1 VTERPALSLDIG
13 TRKVVGLLTVSGP
26 KGLKILAAEKIEHT
40 TRSMLDGQIHD
51 VIAVTNVVGRIV
63 EKLTAKAGAPL
74 TEAAV
79 AAAGRALRTFK
90 GSALRE
96 LSGLTELTH
105 EEVFSLE
112 LEAVQA
118 AQASLARLLRD
129 GEEPED
135 YHYVGHSVM
144 GAKLDGVPIGNL
156 VGQRG
161 NHAQI
166 DVIATFLPRGVV
178 DSLQA
183 VLQRTGLEMTALTL
197 EPIAALTVAVPQTMR
212 HLNLALVDIGA
223 GTSDI
228 AITAKGSVLA
238 YDMVPMAG
246 DEITEALSEA
256 YLLDFN
262 VGEEVKRKVGK
273 GGSVTFRDI
282 LGQQH
287 SVSSTELVATV
298 RPAAERLAGQI
309 AARIIAL
316 NGGQPPQAILL
327 VGGGSL
333 TPGLPG
339 LVAAAVGLPES
350 RVAVR
355 GRDAIGGVEGAKQL
369 LSGPDSITPIGIAV
383 AARDNSTL
391 GFAYIHVNGRGV
403 RLFHPSQLTVADAL
417 LAAGISIKD
426 LQGQIGKGFTVTVNG
441 NLRIVRGTF
450 GRPARILL
458 NDQPASLESQ
468 VSHRDSITVEEGTP
482 GEPGRARVADLVPQ
496 VSERLRLTVN
506 GAPQDLSPLVTV
518 NGTLV
523 DGNQELK
530 DNDIVVVR
538 AIRTVED
545 VMLHLGFE
553 DPSVVE
559 VLRYSLDGKTQVAQR
574 PRYRIRLNGA
584 EASLET
590 PLRTGD
596 KLEIM
601 PVGPITLGQVAASLM
616 QEATAMHIRVNDRL
630 YELTNGA
637 GELTRNGRKASP
649 DDPLADN
656 DTLLVSKAGS
666 DPIFASLLPL
676 IGISPTPPAGKS
688 RLIMRLNGVDAEFI
702 TPIKDGDIAEIRWE

>member
-1 VTERPALSLDIG
+1 MTERPALSLDIG
-13 TRKVVGLLTVSGP
+13 TRKVVGLLTLPGP
-26 KGLKILAAEKIEHT
+26 KGLKILAAEKIEHA

-51 VIAVTNVVGRIV
+51 VVEVTNVVGRIV
-63 EKLTAKAGAPL
+63 EKLSAKAGAPL

-90 GSALRE
+90 GTAVRE

-112 LEAVQA
+112 LEGVQA
-118 AQASLARLLRD
+118 AQASLARLVRE
-129 GEEPED
+129 GEEPQD

-144 GAKLDGVPIGNL
+144 GAKLDGLPIGNL

-161 NHAQI
+161 NQAQI

-183 VLQRTGLEMTALTL
+183 VLHRVGLEMTALTL
-197 EPIAALTVAVPQTMR
+197 EPIAALTVAVPNTMR

-262 VGEEVKRKVGK
+262 VGEEVKRKVAK
-273 GGSVTFRDI
+273 GGQVTFQDI
-282 LGQQH
+282 LGQRH
-287 SVSSTELVATV
+287 SAAASEVMEAIK
-298 RPAAERLAGQI
+298 PAAERLAGQI
-309 AARIIAL
+309 AQRIRHL

-333 TPGLPG
+333 TPGLPA
-339 LVAAAVGLPES
+339 LVAQAVGLPES

-355 GRDAIGGVEGAKQL
+355 GRDAIGGVDGAKQL
-369 LSGPDSITPIGIAV
+369 LSGPDAVTPIGIAV
-383 AARDNSTL
+383 AARDKSTL

-417 LAAGISIKD
+417 LAAGISIKE

-458 NDQPASLESQ
+458 NGEPATLESQ
-468 VSHRDSITVEEGTP
+468 VCHRDSIMVEEGSP
-482 GEPGRARVADLVPQ
+482 GEPGRATVHDLAPQ
-496 VSERLRLTVN
+496 VNERLNLVVN
-506 GAPQDLSPLVTV
+506 GSRHDLSPLVTV
-518 NGTLV
+518 NGALV
-523 DGNQELK
+523 DGRYELK

-538 AIRTVED
+538 AISTIED
-545 VMLHLGFE
+545 VLLHLGFE

-559 VLRYSLDGKTQVAQR
+559 VLRYSLDGKTQVARR
-574 PRYRIRLNGA
+574 PRYRIKLNGT

-590 PLRTGD
+590 PLRNGD
-596 KLEIM
+596 GLEVV
-601 PVGPITLGQVAASLM
+601 PVGPVTVGQVAAAVM
-616 QEATAMHIRVNDRL
+616 QEATSIRVTVNGRL
-630 YELTNGA
+630 HELATGA
-637 GELTRNGRKASP
+637 GELTRNGLKARP
-649 DDPLADN
+649 DEPLADN
-656 DTLLVSKAGS
+656 DAIGITRTSG
-666 DPIFASLLPL
+666 DPIFAGLLPL

-688 RLIMRLNGVDAEFI
+688 RLLMRLNGVDAEFI
-702 TPIKDGDIAEIRWE
+702 TPIKDGDVAEIRWE